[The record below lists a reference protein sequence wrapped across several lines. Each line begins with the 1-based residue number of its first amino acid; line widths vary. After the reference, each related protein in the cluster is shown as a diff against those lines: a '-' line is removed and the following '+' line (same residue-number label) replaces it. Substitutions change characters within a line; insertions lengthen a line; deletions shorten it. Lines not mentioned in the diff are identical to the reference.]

1 LRRFPLSFLKLSFLH
16 TTKLYEATMRSR
28 NTKDRSS
35 RSGNVN
41 KSPGLQ
47 SAAFNYTTI
56 AILAGVFILGIGIGI
71 AFSSTTTLTPS
82 NVASRE
88 FIDTKAPNPEICV
101 QYGASAMVMDA
112 RLFVTLNPFNVYV
125 GQPSMRPGCVI
136 RQNNWAILE
145 QRKLVTSQQ
154 VSDCKNRLNTFG
166 FTGDLESEKPDI
178 RCIYQ
183 NEAAQNFFINQPG
196 AVTSPQETERF

>member
-1 LRRFPLSFLKLSFLH
+1 
-16 TTKLYEATMRSR
+16 MRSR